1 MKTRNIILLTAMVV
15 LLILLLYCL
24 LRKSNHVPAGYI
36 CAALSLI
43 LLICI
48 GWLLLF
54 PKVTP
59 IETTGE
65 YQIKHEDCF
74 YTDTSRLETYAD
86 DGSYRELPV
95 SFWYPAKCQE
105 PQSCPLV
112 VFSHGSFGMKDSN
125 ETLYRELAS
134 HGYVVCSIDHTY
146 QCFSTKLSNGKTIRL
161 SGEFM
166 KEIAADSPQDKPE
179 QSLPHFEKWMNIR
192 TGDINFV
199 LDTVIEKVS
208 EESSELSVYD
218 LADTSRICVMG
229 HSLGGSAA
237 LGVGRQR
244 DNIAAVIS
252 LEAPFLC
259 DIQGVDGDG
268 NFIFEQS
275 EYPVPV
281 LNVYSD
287 ASWEHLREWKQYGE
301 NARLLDMESDD
312 IQNVYLSGI
321 GHFSLTDLSLSSP
334 FLTFIFDGFK
344 TNNTPQETLK
354 KINEIC
360 LEFLDGHFYKYGRIQ
375 S

>member
-1 MKTRNIILLTAMVV
+1 MKARHIILLVAMAGE
-15 LLILLLYCL
+15 LILFLYCL

-36 CAALSLI
+36 CALLSFV
-43 LLICI
+43 LLICT

-59 IETTGE
+59 IEATGE
-65 YQIKHEDCF
+65 YQIKREDCF
-74 YTDTSRLETYAD
+74 YIDTSRLETYAD

-95 SFWYPAKCQE
+95 SFWYSAEHQE
-105 PQSCPLV
+105 IQSCPLV
-112 VFSHGSFGMKDSN
+112 VFSHGSLGMRESN

-146 QCFSTKLSNGKTIRL
+146 QCFSTKLLNGKTVRV
-161 SGEFM
+161 SGAFL
-166 KEIAADSPQDKPE
+166 KELAADSPQDKPE
-179 QSLPHFEKWMNIR
+179 QSFSHFEKWMSIR

-208 EESSELSVYD
+208 EERGKLSVYGLID
-218 LADTSRICVMG
+218 ISRICVMG

-244 DNIAAVIS
+244 DDVTAAIS

-259 DIQGVDGDG
+259 DIQGVDADG

-275 EYPVPV
+275 KYPVPV

-287 ASWEHLREWKQYGE
+287 ASWEHLKEWKQYEE
-301 NARLLDMESDD
+301 NAQLLDMESDD

-344 TNNTPQETLK
+344 TNYAPQETLK

-360 LEFLDGHFYKYGRIQ
+360 LEFLDEHLK
-375 S
+375 

>member
-1 MKTRNIILLTAMVV
+1 MKARHIILLLAMVV
-15 LLILLLYCL
+15 EIILFFYCL
-24 LRKSNHVPAGYI
+24 FKKSNHVPAGYI
-36 CAALSLI
+36 CALLSLI
-43 LLICI
+43 LLICT

-65 YQIKHEDCF
+65 YQIKREDCF

-95 SFWYPAKCQE
+95 SFWYPTGCKE
-105 PQSCPLV
+105 VQSCPLV
-112 VFSHGSFGMKDSN
+112 VFSHGSFGTKDSN
-125 ETLYRELAS
+125 VTLYRELAS

-146 QCFSTKLSNGKTIRL
+146 QCFSTKLSNGKTVRV
-161 SGEFM
+161 SGTFM

-179 QSLPHFEKWMNIR
+179 QSLLHFEKWMNIR

-199 LDTVIEKVS
+199 LDTVIEKAS
-208 EESSELSVYD
+208 GESGELLVYGLID
-218 LADTSRICVMG
+218 ISCICVMG

-244 DNIAAVIS
+244 NDITAVIS

-259 DIQGVDGDG
+259 DIQGIDDNS

-275 EYPVPV
+275 KYPVPI

-287 ASWEHLREWKQYGE
+287 ASWKHLREWKQYEE
-301 NARLLDMESDD
+301 NSRLLDMESND
-312 IQNVYLSGI
+312 IQNVYLLGI

-344 TNNTPQETLK
+344 TNNEPEETLK
-354 KINEIC
+354 KINEVC
-360 LEFLDGHFYKYGRIQ
+360 LEFLDSHLK
-375 S
+375 

>member
-1 MKTRNIILLTAMVV
+1 MKARHTILLLAMVV
-15 LLILLLYCL
+15 EIILFFYCL
-24 LRKSNHVPAGYI
+24 FKKSNHVPAGYI
-36 CAALSLI
+36 CALLSLI
-43 LLICI
+43 LLICT

-65 YQIKHEDCF
+65 YQIKREDCF

-95 SFWYPAKCQE
+95 SFWYPTGCKE
-105 PQSCPLV
+105 IQSCPLV
-112 VFSHGSFGMKDSN
+112 VFSHGSFGTKDSN
-125 ETLYRELAS
+125 VTLYRELAS

-146 QCFSTKLSNGKTIRL
+146 QCFSTKLSNGKTVRV
-161 SGEFM
+161 SGTFM
-166 KEIAADSPQDKPE
+166 KEIATDSPQDKPE
-179 QSLPHFEKWMNIR
+179 QSLLHFEKWMNIH

-199 LDTVIEKVS
+199 LDTVIEKAS
-208 EESSELSVYD
+208 GESGELSVYGLID
-218 LADTSRICVMG
+218 ISCICVMG

-244 DNIAAVIS
+244 NDITAVIS

-259 DIQGVDGDG
+259 DIQGIDDNS

-275 EYPVPV
+275 KYPVPI

-287 ASWEHLREWKQYGE
+287 ASWKHLREWKQYEE
-301 NARLLDMESDD
+301 NSRLLDMESND
-312 IQNVYLSGI
+312 IQNVYLSSI

-334 FLTFIFDGFK
+334 FLTFILDGFK
-344 TNNTPQETLK
+344 TNNEPEETLK
-354 KINEIC
+354 KINEVC
-360 LEFLDGHFYKYGRIQ
+360 LEFLDSHLK
-375 S
+375 

>member
-1 MKTRNIILLTAMVV
+1 MNTRNIILLAAMAAE
-15 LLILLLYCL
+15 LILFLYCL

-36 CAALSLI
+36 CAVLSLI
-43 LLICI
+43 LFICT

-65 YQIKHEDCF
+65 YRIKHQDSF
-74 YTDTSRLETYAD
+74 YTDTSRLETYTD

-95 SFWYPAKCQE
+95 SFWYPAEYQE
-105 PQSCPLV
+105 TQGCPLV

-161 SGEFM
+161 SKEFI
-166 KEIAADSPQDKPE
+166 KEIAADSPKDKPD
-179 QSLPHFEKWMNIR
+179 QSLLHFEKWMNIR

-199 LDTVIEKVS
+199 LDTVIEKTS
-208 EESSELSVYD
+208 EESSELSVYG
-218 LADTSRICVMG
+218 LIDTSHICVMG

-244 DNIAAVIS
+244 DDIGAVIS

-259 DIQGVDGDG
+259 DIQGVDTDG

-334 FLTFIFDGFK
+334 FLTFVFDGFK

-354 KINEIC
+354 TINEIC
-360 LEFLDGHFYKYGRIQ
+360 LKFLDNHLK
-375 S
+375 

>member
-1 MKTRNIILLTAMVV
+1 MKARHIILLAAMAGE
-15 LLILLLYCL
+15 LILFLYCL
-24 LRKSNHVPAGYI
+24 LKKSNHVPAGYI
-36 CAALSLI
+36 CALLSFV
-43 LLICI
+43 LLICT

-59 IETTGE
+59 IEATGE
-65 YQIKHEDCF
+65 YQIKREDCF
-74 YTDTSRLETYAD
+74 YTDTSRIETYAD

-95 SFWYPAKCQE
+95 SFWYPAEYQE
-105 PQSCPLV
+105 TQSCPLV

-125 ETLYRELAS
+125 ETLYRDLAS

-166 KEIAADSPQDKPE
+166 GEIAADSPQDKPE

-199 LDTVIEKVS
+199 LDTVIEMASK
-208 EESSELSVYD
+208 ESSELPIYD
-218 LADTSRICVMG
+218 LVDISRICVMG

-244 DNIAAVIS
+244 DDIAAVIS
-252 LEAPFLC
+252 LEAPFIC
-259 DIQGVDGDG
+259 DIQGVDTDG

-275 EYPVPV
+275 KYPVPV

-287 ASWEHLREWKQYGE
+287 ASWEHLKEWKQYEE
-301 NARLLDMESDD
+301 NAQLLDMESDD

-344 TNNTPQETLK
+344 TNYAPQETLK

-360 LEFLDGHFYKYGRIQ
+360 LEFLDEHLR
-375 S
+375 

>member
-1 MKTRNIILLTAMVV
+1 MKARHIILLIAMAGE
-15 LLILLLYCL
+15 LILFLYCL
-24 LRKSNHVPAGYI
+24 LQKSNHVPAGYI
-36 CAALSLI
+36 CALLSFV
-43 LLICI
+43 LLICT

-54 PKVTP
+54 PKITP
-59 IETTGE
+59 IEATGE
-65 YQIKHEDCF
+65 YQIKREDCF
-74 YTDTSRLETYAD
+74 YTDTSRIETYAD

-95 SFWYPAKCQE
+95 SFWYPVEYQE
-105 PQSCPLV
+105 TQSCPLA
-112 VFSHGSFGMKDSN
+112 VFSHGSFGKKDSN

-166 KEIAADSPQDKPE
+166 GEIAADSPQDKPE

-199 LDTVIEKVS
+199 LDTVIEMVS
-208 EESSELSVYD
+208 KESSELPVYD
-218 LADTSRICVMG
+218 LVDISRICVMG

-244 DNIAAVIS
+244 DGIAAVIS

-259 DIQGVDGDG
+259 DIQGVDPDG

-275 EYPVPV
+275 KYPVPV

-287 ASWEHLREWKQYGE
+287 ASWEHLKEWKQYEE
-301 NARLLDMESDD
+301 NAQLLDMESDD
-312 IQNVYLSGI
+312 IQNVYLSDI

-344 TNNTPQETLK
+344 TNYAPQETLK

-360 LEFLDGHFYKYGRIQ
+360 LEFLDEHLR
-375 S
+375 

>member
-1 MKTRNIILLTAMVV
+1 MNTRNIILLAAMAAE
-15 LLILLLYCL
+15 LILFLYCL
-24 LRKSNHVPAGYI
+24 LRKSNHVPAGYV
-36 CAALSLI
+36 CALLSLI
-43 LLICI
+43 LFICT

-65 YQIKHEDCF
+65 YRIKRQDSF

-95 SFWYPAKCQE
+95 SFWYPAEYQE
-105 PQSCPLV
+105 TKGCPLV
-112 VFSHGSFGMKDSN
+112 VFSHGSFGVKDSN

-161 SGEFM
+161 SKEFI
-166 KEIAADSPQDKPE
+166 KEIAADSSKDKPD
-179 QSLPHFEKWMNIR
+179 QSLLHFEKWMNIR
-192 TGDINFV
+192 TGDISFV
-199 LDTVIEKVS
+199 LDTVIEKTS
-208 EESSELSVYD
+208 EESSELSVYG
-218 LADTSRICVMG
+218 LIDTSHICVMG

-244 DNIAAVIS
+244 DDIGAVIS

-259 DIQGVDGDG
+259 DIQGVDTDG

-334 FLTFIFDGFK
+334 FLTFVFDGFK

-354 KINEIC
+354 TINEIC
-360 LEFLDGHFYKYGRIQ
+360 LKFLDNHLK
-375 S
+375 

>member
-1 MKTRNIILLTAMVV
+1 MKARHIILLTAMTVE
-15 LLILLLYCL
+15 LILFLYCL

-36 CAALSLI
+36 CAVLSLI
-43 LLICI
+43 LLICT

-54 PKVTP
+54 PKITP

-65 YQIKHEDCF
+65 YQIKREDSF
-74 YTDTSRLETYAD
+74 YTDTSRPETYAD

-95 SFWYPAKCQE
+95 SFWYPAEYPKTQN
-105 PQSCPLV
+105 CPLA

-146 QCFSTKLSNGKTIRL
+146 QCFSTKLSSGKTIRL

-208 EESSELSVYD
+208 KESSELSVYD
-218 LADTSRICVMG
+218 LIDTSRICVMG

-244 DNIAAVIS
+244 GDIAAVIS

-259 DIQGVDGDG
+259 DIRGVDTDGD
-268 NFIFEQS
+268 FIFEQS
-275 EYPVPV
+275 EYPVPI
-281 LNVYSD
+281 LNIYSD
-287 ASWEHLREWKQYGE
+287 ASWEHLREWKQYEE
-301 NARLLDMESDD
+301 NARLLDMESND

-334 FLTFIFDGFK
+334 FLTFVFDGFK
-344 TNNTPQETLK
+344 TNYAPQETLK

-360 LEFLDGHFYKYGRIQ
+360 LKFLDGHLK
-375 S
+375 

>member
-1 MKTRNIILLTAMVV
+1 MKARHIILLLAMAVEIV
-15 LLILLLYCL
+15 LLFYCL
-24 LRKSNHVPAGYI
+24 LKKSNHVPAGYI
-36 CAALSLI
+36 CAVLSLV
-43 LLICI
+43 LLICT

-54 PKVTP
+54 PKMTP

-65 YQIKHEDCF
+65 YQTKHEDCF

-86 DGSYRELPV
+86 DGSNRELPV
-95 SFWYPAKCQE
+95 SFWYPAEYQE
-105 PQSCPLV
+105 MQGCPLV

-146 QCFSTKLSNGKTIRL
+146 QCFSTKLSNGKTVRV
-161 SGEFM
+161 SGAFM
-166 KEIAADSPQDKPE
+166 KEIATDSPQDNPE
-179 QSLPHFEKWMNIR
+179 QSLLHFEKWMNIR

-199 LDTVIEKVS
+199 LDTVIEKVLK
-208 EESSELSVYD
+208 ESSELAVYGLID
-218 LADTSRICVMG
+218 ISRICVMG

-244 DNIAAVIS
+244 DDIKVVIS

-259 DIQGVDGDG
+259 DIQGVDSS

-275 EYPVPV
+275 EYPVPI

-287 ASWEHLREWKQYGE
+287 ASWEHLREWKQYAE
-301 NARLLDMESDD
+301 NARLLDMESND

-344 TNNTPQETLK
+344 TNNTPKETLK
-354 KINEIC
+354 KINEVC
-360 LEFLDGHFYKYGRIQ
+360 LAFLDSHLK
-375 S
+375 

>member
-1 MKTRNIILLTAMVV
+1 MKVRHIILLLAMAVEI
-15 LLILLLYCL
+15 ILFFYCL
-24 LRKSNHVPAGYI
+24 LKKSNHVPAGYT
-36 CAALSLI
+36 CAVLSLI
-43 LLICI
+43 LLICT

-65 YQIKHEDCF
+65 YQIKREDCF

-95 SFWYPAKCQE
+95 SFWYPAEYQE
-105 PQSCPLV
+105 MRSCPLA

-134 HGYVVCSIDHTY
+134 YGYVVCSIDHTY
-146 QCFSTKLSNGKTIRL
+146 QCFRTKLSNGKTVRV
-161 SGEFM
+161 SGAFM
-166 KEIAADSPQDKPE
+166 KEIAADTPQDKPE
-179 QSLPHFEKWMNIR
+179 QSMLHFDKWMNIR
-192 TGDINFV
+192 TKDINFV

-208 EESSELSVYD
+208 EESGELSVYD
-218 LADTSRICVMG
+218 LIDISRICVMG

-244 DNIAAVIS
+244 NDIAAVIS

-259 DIQGVDGDG
+259 DIQGVDDNG

-275 EYPVPV
+275 EYPAPV

-287 ASWEHLREWKQYGE
+287 ASWEHLREWKQYEE
-301 NARLLDMESDD
+301 NARLLDMESND

-321 GHFSLTDLSLSSP
+321 GHFSLTDLSLASP

-344 TNNTPQETLK
+344 TNNAPEETLK
-354 KINEIC
+354 KINGVC
-360 LEFLDGHFYKYGRIQ
+360 LMFLDSHLK
-375 S
+375 